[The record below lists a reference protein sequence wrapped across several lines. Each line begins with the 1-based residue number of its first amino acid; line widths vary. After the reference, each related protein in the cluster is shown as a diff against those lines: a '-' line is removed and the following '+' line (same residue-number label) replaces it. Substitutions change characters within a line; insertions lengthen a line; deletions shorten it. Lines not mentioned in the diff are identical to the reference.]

1 MTKTVALDI
10 GGVCIQLH
18 QDRCFDYFGYST
30 AEMIPDAVTQAFDQF
45 ERGLMTEAEWLN
57 IVRHNLNSDF
67 KPPAAPQF
75 NKATTG
81 TAKSFERGS
90 CNCDALAG
98 CQFNLSA
105 QEQLIAS
112 KQTGDEMV
120 SDEVIRYGWN
130 LMIGQDIP
138 GIAKWIRE
146 MIADGY
152 RFVYFSDTSQ
162 LHLLEV
168 CRNFSVA
175 HLIHGGIF
183 SFDVRAKK
191 PEAAMYEAFEA
202 QYGKP
207 DLYLDDRPANIAGG
221 EKFGWNSQLFT
232 SVETLQKNIVK
243 I

>member
-18 QDRCFDYFGYST
+18 HDRCFDYFGHST
-30 AEMIPDAVTQAFDQF
+30 AEPIPDAIMQAFDQF
-45 ERGLMTEAEWLN
+45 ERGLISEAEWLD
-57 IVRHNLNSDF
+57 IFKHNLKADF
-67 KPPAAPQF
+67 KPPVAPQL
-75 NKATTG
+75 NNVTVGAAQSLELG
-81 TAKSFERGS
+81 V
-90 CNCDALAG
+90 CNCDALTG

-105 QEQLIAS
+105 HEQPITS
-112 KQTGDEMV
+112 HQTGDDLV

-130 LMIGQDIP
+130 LIIGQDIP
-138 GIAKWIRE
+138 GIAKWIRA

-168 CRNFSVA
+168 CRNFSAA
-175 HLIHGGIF
+175 HLIYGGVF
-183 SFDVRAKK
+183 SFDVKAKK

-207 DLYLDDRPANIAGG
+207 DLYLDDKPENIAGG

-232 SVETLQKNIVK
+232 SVETLQKM
-243 I
+243 